1 MLSPSD
7 DIGLGLSRQ
16 DYGRSSDD
24 CVEDGKLSELSTAR
38 AQVYEP
44 ITFGIGIYSTQRL
57 LLYFGKF
64 VNERI
69 FAIIS
74 LLCPG
79 VSTPYKRWS
88 KCTMEKVGGK
98 RVCRNLGGSALII
111 NALPP

>member
-98 RVCRNLGGSALII
+98 RVCRNLGGKCI
-111 NALPP
+111 NY